1 MSFLGDLFGGGSSEP
16 SIIVP
21 PEKAPTAFQ
30 TIIPR
35 KSYKDIAQST
45 ARTNREFN
53 RVLDKQYDAVGTG
66 ADMGAR
72 KAATDLIAASGY
84 AASLPGATEADKQ
97 RLRDDSA
104 LVAKDY
110 KNLYLGMVDLAKKKP
125 RSFKEINKNPGYAQ
139 NPSSMYLPKKLDKE
153 TKETK

>member
-1 MSFLGDLFGGGSSEP
+1 MSDLFGNLFGGGSSEP

-53 RVLDKQYDAVGTG
+53 RVLDRQYDAVGTG

-84 AASLPGATEADKQ
+84 SASLPGATEADKQ

-125 RSFKEINKNPGYAQ
+125 RTFKEIDENPSYAQ
-139 NPSSMYLPKKLDKE
+139 NPSSMYLPKKLDK
-153 TKETK
+153 

>member
-1 MSFLGDLFGGGSSEP
+1 MSDLFGNLFGGGSSEP

-84 AASLPGATEADKQ
+84 SASLPGATEADKQ

-110 KNLYLGMVDLAKKKP
+110 K
-125 RSFKEINKNPGYAQ
+125 
-139 NPSSMYLPKKLDKE
+139 
-153 TKETK
+153 